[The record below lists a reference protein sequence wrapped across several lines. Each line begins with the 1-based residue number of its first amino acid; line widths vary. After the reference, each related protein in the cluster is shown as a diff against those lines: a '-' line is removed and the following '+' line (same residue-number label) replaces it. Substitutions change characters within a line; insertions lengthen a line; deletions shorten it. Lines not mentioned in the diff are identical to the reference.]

1 MKKKKFVASINEK
14 RCVKMQEETSD
25 TTQLKKMDNIP
36 RSITQ
41 ILKVVEFHRKKIIF
55 YLINLKKKEENVRDK
70 DLVLNQLKH

>member
-1 MKKKKFVASINEK
+1 
-14 RCVKMQEETSD
+14 MQEETPD
-25 TTQLKKMDNIP
+25 TTQLKKVDNIP

-55 YLINLKKKEENVRDK
+55 YLINLKKKENVRDK